1 MKGKKKVEASHTG
14 GVAADGKRHML
25 NMANARGL
33 PQAFL
38 EIVKADQ
45 LRPVG
50 EEHII
55 PLILECWDGLASS
68 RKNA

>member
-1 MKGKKKVEASHTG
+1 MKGEKKYRGITKLWRSH
-14 GVAADGKRHML
+14 VL
-25 NMANARGL
+25 NMASGL
-33 PQAFL
+33 PQACL
-38 EIVKADQ
+38 EIVEANQ

-55 PLILECWDGLASS
+55 PLVAFILECWDGLASS